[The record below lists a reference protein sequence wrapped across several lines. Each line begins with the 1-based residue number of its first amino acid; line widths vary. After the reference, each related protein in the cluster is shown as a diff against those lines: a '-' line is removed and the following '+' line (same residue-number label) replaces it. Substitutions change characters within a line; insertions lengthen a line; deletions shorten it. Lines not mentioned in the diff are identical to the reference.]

1 MKYVKAVIY
10 VVIVILILGGF
21 LYWSLRR
28 MIPSN
33 TAQPPAPAVEVA
45 TPVIQDVVTY
55 NDFTGN
61 LASVESVEI
70 RARVEGYLRQVAFED
85 GGFVKKGDLLFEIEP
100 EDYKAER
107 DRALANLESARA
119 DFERAQQD
127 YERVQQ
133 AVKSNAVSKQEVS
146 TYKAQR
152 DMAEAAVIA
161 AKAALDQ
168 AELDLSYTRIESP
181 IDGKI
186 SRNYVDA
193 GNLVG
198 AGENTL
204 LARVVKLDPIYV
216 YFNASESEYLDYIKD
231 VRGHL
236 AQEPNQLPLYLSLA
250 NKEDYAYQ
258 GHLDYMDNMVDPQ
271 TGTIQIRGIIPNPDY
286 ELYPGMFIRIR
297 IPTQTIPNA
306 VLVQQKAIGTDIGGK
321 YLLVVD
327 ADNIVRHRPVEL
339 GARRGLL
346 QIVTSGL
353 SPGDTYIVSGLQS
366 VYPGTE
372 VTPIPEGSQP
382 PPAAQPQNT
391 AETTEETPS
400 TDAQ

>member
-1 MKYVKAVIY
+1 MKYLKAVIF

-21 LYWSLRR
+21 LYWSLKR
-28 MIPSN
+28 MMPSN
-33 TAQPPAPAVEVA
+33 TAKPPAPAVEVA

-70 RARVEGYLRQVAFED
+70 RARVEGYLRRVAFED
-85 GGFVKKGDLLFEIEP
+85 GAFVKAGDVLFEIEP
-100 EDYKAER
+100 EDYKAEH
-107 DRALANLESARA
+107 DRALADLKSAQANL
-119 DFERAQQD
+119 ERAQQD

-133 AVKSNAVSKQEVS
+133 AVKSGAVSKQEVS

-204 LARVVKLDPIYV
+204 LARVVKMDPIYV

-271 TGTIQIRGIIPNPDY
+271 TGTIQIRGIVPNPDN

-346 QIVTSGL
+346 QVVTSGL
-353 SPGDTYIVSGLQS
+353 LAGETYIVSGLQS
-366 VYPGTE
+366 VYPGAE
-372 VTPIPEGSQP
+372 VIPMPDG
-382 PPAAQPQNT
+382 AQPQNT
-391 AETTEETPS
+391 SEINKETAS